1 MIFTGFFKQLKG
13 FLLPIVFTLG
23 LRLRMEDGIFENRTS
38 LYFVLGFL
46 GLSLL
51 TGFLRW
57 FFFTYDYQDQVLHIR
72 SGIFVKKERF
82 IKKERVQ
89 TVNYKANVFYRFLNL
104 VTLQIETAGGFKE
117 PEIDIEAIDRKKAT
131 LLRDALK
138 QEAEPGEPQSES
150 ESVESESVKS
160 ESAGFDDVSKPVKDE
175 HGKDE
180 HGKDAP
186 EKRQKEKPAVYTVGY
201 TRLALAGM
209 TSSGIGVIFSF
220 IAVVFGQ
227 GVALIPDEWLNRFLR
242 IFQNTG
248 VTVIISLVFI
258 AFLIAWLI
266 SILRFIFAYG
276 EFRIEKGE
284 KEILIRRG
292 LLEQKELSIKTHR
305 IQGIRMIEGLLRQP
319 FGYATLQVEVAGGA
333 SQDDGFK
340 TTIHPLI
347 HRKELQ
353 EFLRLIAPE
362 RVYREEFRP
371 LPKRSL
377 KRYLFRS
384 MVFLLPL
391 PVAFYFIPGNLVWL
405 GMLIFPFSALFGY
418 LRYNDAGYR
427 IEGDHLLLRYRVFSR
442 TTVLLKRQQ
451 IQSLQTQ
458 TNLLQK
464 LRNLTSVNATI
475 LSAMMKADFTV
486 KDLDVSEAQ
495 DIWQWY
501 RRR

>member
-175 HGKDE
+175 HGKD
-180 HGKDAP
+180 
-186 EKRQKEKPAVYTVGY
+186 
-201 TRLALAGM
+201 
-209 TSSGIGVIFSF
+209 
-220 IAVVFGQ
+220 
-227 GVALIPDEWLNRFLR
+227 
-242 IFQNTG
+242 
-248 VTVIISLVFI
+248 
-258 AFLIAWLI
+258 AW
-266 SILRFIFAYG
+266 
-276 EFRIEKGE
+276 KGC
-284 KEILIRRG
+284 
-292 LLEQKELSIKTHR
+292 T
-305 IQGIRMIEGLLRQP
+305 
-319 FGYATLQVEVAGGA
+319 
-333 SQDDGFK
+333 
-340 TTIHPLI
+340 
-347 HRKELQ
+347 
-353 EFLRLIAPE
+353 
-362 RVYREEFRP
+362 
-371 LPKRSL
+371 
-377 KRYLFRS
+377 
-384 MVFLLPL
+384 
-391 PVAFYFIPGNLVWL
+391 
-405 GMLIFPFSALFGY
+405 
-418 LRYNDAGYR
+418 
-427 IEGDHLLLRYRVFSR
+427 
-442 TTVLLKRQQ
+442 
-451 IQSLQTQ
+451 
-458 TNLLQK
+458 
-464 LRNLTSVNATI
+464 
-475 LSAMMKADFTV
+475 
-486 KDLDVSEAQ
+486 
-495 DIWQWY
+495 
-501 RRR
+501 